1 MRHACG
7 TCVADSHIAIQHAR
21 PHQKLICPVTQMDRV
36 AGPSHQGSRQFGGSE
51 LLNSYGSGRGQK
63 SSRRHSTDSV
73 ALHELRAALI
83 ISRVQS
89 RSAEAESRST
99 VHHTY
104 IRSQTHAVL
113 CSSNLGTGYIYSC
126 SPWPFSSPIQAKL
139 ANRSRYSHLP
149 ASRSSHVDFYILELL
164 RSEDAF
170 QAKTQQFV

>member
-89 RSAEAESRST
+89 RSAGR
-99 VHHTY
+99 HHTY

-113 CSSNLGTGYIYSC
+113 SSTPCSNLLGAPAIYSC
-126 SPWPFSSPIQAKL
+126 SPCLFIHPS
-139 ANRSRYSHLP
+139 
-149 ASRSSHVDFYILELL
+149 
-164 RSEDAF
+164 
-170 QAKTQQFV
+170 

>member
-1 MRHACG
+1 MEATRFAPCMRYVT

-89 RSAEAESRST
+89 RSAGREQ

-113 CSSNLGTGYIYSC
+113 SSTPHAATCWGHRLYIHVHHA
-126 SPWPFSSPIQAKL
+126 SSLHASKL
-139 ANRSRYSHLP
+139 SLP
-149 ASRSSHVDFYILELL
+149 QSI
-164 RSEDAF
+164 
-170 QAKTQQFV
+170 